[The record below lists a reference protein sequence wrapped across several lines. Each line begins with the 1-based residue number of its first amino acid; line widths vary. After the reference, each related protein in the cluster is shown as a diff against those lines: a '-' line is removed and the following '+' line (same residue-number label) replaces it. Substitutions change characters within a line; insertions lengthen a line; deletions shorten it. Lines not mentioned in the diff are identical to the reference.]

1 MHYRNAIAGLA
12 LSLILCPALLQRN
25 ALAESVVNRTPSS
38 ADVSQSEWRA
48 QQLVAADKSDGIM
61 RDARKLSGLLAQY
74 THMHLAYNANH
85 DRAFQVIFGQYLS
98 WYQTFIGDYPGAS
111 ASFSIAQPRQA
122 DDGSSPIS
130 GEYHALPAADVI
142 LRLATNRK
150 AVFFNEAHS
159 APITR
164 TLTIE
169 LLSKLRAEGFNYFA
183 AETLYDSDPDLQKRG
198 YPTPKSGF
206 YINEPLY
213 GEMVRTALKL
223 GFKVVP
229 YDVEN
234 AGVGNPR
241 ERAGAKNLAK
251 IFKQDANARLI
262 VDAGFAH
269 IQKSGKYLG
278 GRSMAEFF
286 QEMSHIDPLC
296 IEQTMMIQH
305 ARPDQ
310 DHPYYLAAIEAVHPT
325 EPIVFVAAGDSIWT
339 LKPKKY
345 DMSVIFPLTKNN
357 GTRPDWLALGGL
369 RVAYPITSDLC
380 NKKSPCLIQA
390 FYADE
395 NDDSVPADRAILNV
409 VDPTASIAQRI
420 LTDHGNAKS
429 QLFLRPGKYRITAT
443 DLNDHRLFARD
454 ITVMAY
460 SNGNASAD
468 GSQKR
473 NVDFACSAAATAAL
487 RGNLPNPDCSPART
501 R

>member
-12 LSLILCPALLQRN
+12 LSLILCPALLPRS

-48 QQLVAADKSDGIM
+48 QQLVAANRSDAIM
-61 RDARKLSGLLAQY
+61 REARKLPGLLAQY
-74 THMHLAYNANH
+74 THMQLAYNANH
-85 DRAFQVIFGQYLS
+85 GRAFQVIFGQYLS
-98 WYQTFIGDYPGAS
+98 WFQTFIGDYPGAA
-111 ASFSIAQPRQA
+111 ASFSIAQPPQP
-122 DDGSSPIS
+122 DDGPSPLS
-130 GEYHALPAADVI
+130 GGYRAEPAADVI
-142 LRLATNRK
+142 LRLAKDRK

-198 YPTPKSGF
+198 YPTPESGF

-213 GEMVRTALKL
+213 GEMVRTALEL
-223 GFKVVP
+223 GFKVVS

-241 ERAGAKNLAK
+241 ERAGAKSLAK
-251 IFKQDANARLI
+251 LFQHDPNARLI

-286 QEMSHIDPLC
+286 QEITHIDPLC

-305 ARPDQ
+305 ARTDQ
-310 DHPYYLAAIEAVHPT
+310 DHPYYLAAIEAVHPK
-325 EPIVFVAAGDSIWT
+325 EPIVFVAAGDSTWT

-345 DMSVIFPLTKNN
+345 DMSVIFPLTKND

-395 NDDSVPADRAILNV
+395 NDDSVAADRSLPIEPFSTSSTRPQA
-409 VDPTASIAQRI
+409 
-420 LTDHGNAKS
+420 
-429 QLFLRPGKYRITAT
+429 LR
-443 DLNDHRLFARD
+443 
-454 ITVMAY
+454 
-460 SNGNASAD
+460 NAS
-468 GSQKR
+468 
-473 NVDFACSAAATAAL
+473 
-487 RGNLPNPDCSPART
+487 
-501 R
+501 